1 MSKGSRNRERRHQ
14 AALAKKARKTAAR
27 QKKRARA
34 ADQAASNREPLL
46 GYEFDNFLQYGPAK
60 PTTIRLYQGEL
71 EKLDKFCKREKVSR
85 SEAIRY
91 VIDETDLLD

>member
-1 MSKGSRNRERRHQ
+1 M
-14 AALAKKARKTAAR
+14 AKKARKTAAR

-34 ADQAASNREPLL
+34 ADQAASNREPIWE
-46 GYEFDNFLQYGPAK
+46 YEFDNFLQYGPAK

-71 EKLDKFCKREKVSR
+71 EKLDRFCEREHISR

-91 VIDETDLLD
+91 VIDETALLD